1 MWRLGLRMSR
11 TSGGWSLLASGVV
24 AVAVAVGTAAMLVLL
39 SVSPAMSARADRV
52 AWAHLSLPEQEV
64 GAPGTVTT
72 FTQRS
77 DIGQHA
83 VVAVAVGADTQG
95 APVPPGVPRLPRP
108 GEAFVSPALQA
119 TMAKVPA
126 AQGRFGRVVGQITAD
141 GLQGPDELVV
151 LYGVGASRA
160 ALSGVAIQAFPTQG
174 ETYQA
179 SGTERLT
186 LLLAAAALA
195 VMVASLVAASLRM
208 TATRRRR
215 RMAALGLLGASG
227 RQVAQIAEGEMLP
240 AAVIGSASGLTL
252 FIAARPIVADYSY
265 DGSRFFVDDLWPGA
279 VTIVGVLV
287 AILALCVLGT
297 RLSMRGVV
305 VDALA
310 VVNEAKPRRRK
321 AWRWVPLVVA
331 LVAGPALLAWQGSRT
346 GDGYVVGIF
355 LILMVGIVTAGPELT
370 RAAGRVLT
378 RIPRTATVLAG
389 NRLAAH
395 PEDGFRAAA
404 GLALALLISASFIAL
419 VPASAQSVTTEV
431 DLGQRFGTAQAELPA
446 STAAEAE
453 QIRKQLITLAGV
465 AGPTAIR
472 TAQVSVGDDAATAW
486 IGDCASIAE
495 AARLVDLPCGGGRVF
510 ASAALRG
517 ALQRKPAAELYNLK
531 AATPTSVTSTP
542 DPGEPTVATLSTHTI
557 DVIPA
562 TGTIDLPDLIVD
574 PKALTPQASSFRPDL
589 LLFSYENDIALE
601 RARTIVEASQPG
613 SSVQTRQTRF
623 DGFSSGIRRLN
634 ETVTAAAAALA
645 LISTL
650 ALGLSTVSALI
661 ERRRF
666 DTTLRVIGV
675 PASTLRVATL
685 IETTIPLAVA
695 SAAAAILGG
704 GFGAA
709 VVVTTTDLTYPL
721 GHALPVLALIIITA
735 LILNCVFTL
744 LAQVR
749 TQTDSIQTE

>member
-1 MWRLGLRMSR
+1 MATRTRMSR
-11 TSGGWSLLASGVV
+11 TSGGWSLVASGVV

-52 AWAHLSLPEQEV
+52 AWAHVTLPEQEV

-83 VVAVAVGADTQG
+83 VVAVAVGAATPG
-95 APVPPGVPRLPRP
+95 APVPAGVPRLPRP
-108 GEAFVSPALQA
+108 GEAFVSPALEA
-119 TMAKVPA
+119 LVANVPA
-126 AQGRFGRVVGQITAD
+126 AQGRFGRVVGEIAPV

-151 LYGVGASRA
+151 LYGVSASRA
-160 ALSGVAIQAFPTQG
+160 ALSGVAIQVFPSEG
-174 ETYQA
+174 ETYRA

-208 TATRRRR
+208 TSTRRRR

-240 AAVIGSASGLTL
+240 AAVVGSVGGLSIFFAT
-252 FIAARPIVADYSY
+252 RPLVAEYTY

-279 VTIVGVLV
+279 LTILGVLAAV
-287 AILALCVLGT
+287 LGLCILGT
-297 RLSMRGVV
+297 RLSMRRVV

-310 VVNEAKPRRRK
+310 VVNQAKPRRRN
-321 AWRWVPLVVA
+321 AWRLAPLAFA
-331 LVAGPALLAWQGSRT
+331 LVAGPTVLAWQGSRI
-346 GDGYVVGIF
+346 GNGYIVGIF
-355 LILMVGIVTAGPELT
+355 VLLMVGIVTAGPELT
-370 RAAGRVLT
+370 RAVGRMLS
-378 RIPRTATVLAG
+378 RIPRPATVLAG

-404 GLALALLISASFIAL
+404 GVALALVISASFVAL
-419 VPASAQSVTTEV
+419 VPASAQSIDTEV
-431 DLGQRFGTAQAELPA
+431 DLGQRIGTAQAELPT
-446 STAAEAE
+446 STATEAD
-453 QIRKQLITLAGV
+453 QVRKRLTTLPGV
-465 AGPTAIR
+465 TGPTAIR
-472 TAQVSVGDDAATAW
+472 TAQVSMGDDSATAW
-486 IGDCASIAE
+486 IGDCATIAA
-495 AARLVDLPCGGGRVF
+495 AARLADLPCGRAPVL
-510 ASAALRG
+510 ASAAVRA
-517 ALQRKPAAELYNLK
+517 ALQRSPTAELYNLK
-531 AATPTSVTSTP
+531 AATPTPVMAPP
-542 DPGEPTVATLSTHTI
+542 DPGEPTVATLSTRTI
-557 DVIPA
+557 EAIPA
-562 TGTIDLPDLIVD
+562 TGTFDLPDIIVD
-574 PKALTPQASSFRPDL
+574 PKALTPKAPLFRPDL
-589 LLFSYENDIALE
+589 LLFAYENDTALE
-601 RARTIVEASQPG
+601 RARTVVEASQPG

-650 ALGLSTVSALI
+650 ALGLSTVAALI

-675 PASTLRVATL
+675 PDRTLSVATL
-685 IETTIPLAVA
+685 IETTTPLVVA

-709 VVVTTTDLTYPL
+709 VVATTTDLTYPL
-721 GHALPVLALIIITA
+721 GHALPMLALIICTA
-735 LILNCVFTL
+735 VTLNCTITL
-744 LAQVR
+744 LAQAR
-749 TQTDSIQTE
+749 TQRDSIHTE